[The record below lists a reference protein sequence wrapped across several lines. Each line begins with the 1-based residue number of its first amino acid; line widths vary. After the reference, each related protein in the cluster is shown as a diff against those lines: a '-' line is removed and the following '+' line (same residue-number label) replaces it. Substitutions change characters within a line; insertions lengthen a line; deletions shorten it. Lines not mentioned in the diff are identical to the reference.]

1 MQARPQCSNV
11 RSDITV
17 TEVTGTQFSPAKAGD
32 KHTIF
37 YVADDTD
44 ADPAGFNTV
53 LYKDDDAGVNSDA
66 STVNPLFK

>member
-1 MQARPQCSNV
+1 M
-11 RSDITV
+11 
-17 TEVTGTQFSPAKAGD
+17 TETQFSPAKAGD

-44 ADPAGFNTV
+44 ADPTGFNTV

-66 STVNPLFK
+66 STVNPLL